1 MIKTGIYNLE
11 QMTETSNKRV
21 SITLYDQI
29 MGLPNSTELA
39 DKILLWFTDERGAY
53 KRTYAQR
60 FEGFDQAVIQILQQ
74 YHKPETPIVIQ
85 DLAVSDGRTAV
96 DFFGKLTANFSNI
109 EYHASDYNP
118 KVQVIVSGKTKVT
131 MGANYKVIEIVWPP
145 FVFNAVR
152 PDRYYHNPLNR
163 VVQFF
168 VEKFVLPRILRDYHS
183 GKIQAKDI
191 FLFAPAA
198 LNLAKSN
205 VNFKLYQHDMLSRFE
220 MQSDVI
226 RAMNVLN
233 RSYFTQ
239 DEFRHILQNLH
250 AALKTDGL
258 LITGSNQ
265 DAGSLVDGG
274 VYQRTENGFTKIWQS
289 GNGSPIDELLTSNM
303 ENK

>member
-1 MIKTGIYNLE
+1 
-11 QMTETSNKRV
+11 MTEPSNKRV

-29 MGLPNSTELA
+29 LGQPNAAELA

-60 FEGFDQAVIQILQQ
+60 FEGFDQALIEILQQ
-74 YHKPETPIVIQ
+74 YYKPKAPIVIQ

-96 DFFGKLTANFSNI
+96 DFFGKLTAYFSNV
-109 EYHASDYNP
+109 EYHATDYNP
-118 KVQVIVSGKTKVT
+118 KVQVLESGQTKVT
-131 MGANYKVIEIVWPP
+131 IGMNYKVIEIVWPP

-152 PDRYYHNPLNR
+152 PDRYYHDPLNR

-168 VEKFVLPRILRDYHS
+168 VEKLVLPKILRDYHN
-183 GKIQAKDI
+183 GKIKARDI

-198 LNLAKSN
+198 MNLAKN
-205 VNFKLYQHDMLSRFE
+205 DVKFKLYQHDMLNKFE
-220 MQSDVI
+220 MQSDII

-233 RSYFTQ
+233 LSYFTKE
-239 DEFRHILQNLH
+239 EFRLIIKNLH
-250 AALKTDGL
+250 AALKIDGL
-258 LITGSNQ
+258 FITGSNQ

-274 VYQRTENGFTKIWQS
+274 VYQRTENGFKKIWQS
-289 GNGSPIDELLTSNM
+289 GAGSPIDEILTSNL